1 MKNTNNYNE
10 LTGSCFEVFGFF
22 KELFIDRKY
31 MGTVKCEYEAGRT
44 LGYFGRKVETF
55 NFDIITDN
63 KKKIKA
69 GVEVETILMPF
80 CGKRIKQSV

>member
-1 MKNTNNYNE
+1 MKNYNE
-10 LTGSCFEVFGFF
+10 LTDNTFEVFGFF

-44 LGYFGRKVETF
+44 LGYFGKKVESF
-55 NFDIITDN
+55 DFDIITDT

-69 GVEVETILMPF
+69 GSKVETILMPF
-80 CGKRIKQSV
+80 CGKKIKQSV